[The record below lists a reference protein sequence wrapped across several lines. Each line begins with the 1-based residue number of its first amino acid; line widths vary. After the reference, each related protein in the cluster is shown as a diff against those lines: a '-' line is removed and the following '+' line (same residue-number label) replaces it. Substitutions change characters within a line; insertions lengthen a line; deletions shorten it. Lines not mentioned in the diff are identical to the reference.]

1 MELISHK
8 EIEFIDFVCSS
19 KSSRFMLQWFGK
31 KLEQLSNRFDQT
43 KLSFI
48 YDHTMNLIDEDNL
61 NLNLFY
67 LLNTMK

>member
-1 MELISHK
+1 
-8 EIEFIDFVCSS
+8 
-19 KSSRFMLQWFGK
+19 MLQWFGK